1 MMSKGDYESR
11 QKMEKKDNER
21 KKKYINIDSPIFN

>member
-1 MMSKGDYESR
+1 MMSKGDFESR

-21 KKKYINIDSPIFN
+21 KTKYFNFDSSIFK